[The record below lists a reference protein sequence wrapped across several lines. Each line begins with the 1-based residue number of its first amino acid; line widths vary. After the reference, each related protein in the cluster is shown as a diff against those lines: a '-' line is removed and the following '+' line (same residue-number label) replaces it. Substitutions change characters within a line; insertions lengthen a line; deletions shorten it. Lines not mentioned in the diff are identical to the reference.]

1 MMGTWLGGLVSL
13 YAALHHPEV
22 FGKVA
27 VQSLQL
33 LRPVG
38 DEVLTLVRD
47 QEKQAVQFYVDWD
60 RYDFR
65 GTELSRFDL
74 REDSRKFADLLR
86 EKGYTFAGG
95 EFADGS
101 GWGSWRVRTDKI
113 LKAFFPLKA
122 KN

>member
-1 MMGTWLGGLVSL
+1 MSL
-13 YAALHHPEV
+13 YAALHHSQV

-33 LRPVG
+33 KRPVG
-38 DEVLTLVRD
+38 DEVLSLVRD

-60 RYDFR
+60 RYDLR
-65 GTELSRFDL
+65 STEFETFDL
-74 REDSRKFADLLR
+74 REDSRKFTDLLK
-86 EKGYTFAGG
+86 EKWYDFAGG

-101 GWGSWRVRTDKI
+101 GWGGWRARTDKI
-113 LKAFFPLKA
+113 LEAFFPLKA